1 MFMMLIVIVISIP
14 IGVASAIYLEEFA
27 PKNMMTDIIEGVNAV
42 LNPGKPK
49 INWFA
54 PDPEAVAA
62 VHISNGKYDK
72 ASSNSK
78 VLYGGE
84 ISDNELKDIKDA
96 IPSIDKQNGP
106 ALEAIVDSLHEKV
119 EAEPTDEKRAYF
131 RRYLKS
137 TLKNPVTTDFDERKF
152 FLNSL
157 DEMTLL
163 ECELLAFLTKNG
175 PTQVGTLSKP
185 GVEQYAI
192 VGAIGRLKSR
202 GFVATTQN
210 SFAIG
215 GGADNSLQEIASVSA
230 FGAKFHAFCIAP

>member
-1 MFMMLIVIVISIP
+1 MADESLSTSEKRDLAIQTGMQLIPYVGGSLCTAYF
-14 IGVASAIYLEEFA
+14 GFKQEKRF
-27 PKNMMTDIIEGVNAV
+27 KRIESFYAE
-42 LNPGKPK
+42 L
-49 INWFA
+49 A
-54 PDPEAVAA
+54 
-62 VHISNGKYDK
+62 
-72 ASSNSK
+72 
-78 VLYGGE
+78 
-84 ISDNELKDIKDA
+84 NELKDIKDA

-175 PTQVGTLSKP
+175 PTQVGALSKP

>member
-1 MFMMLIVIVISIP
+1 MADESLSTSEKRDLAIQTGMQLIPYVGGSLCTAYF
-14 IGVASAIYLEEFA
+14 GFKQEKRF
-27 PKNMMTDIIEGVNAV
+27 KRIESFYAE
-42 LNPGKPK
+42 L
-49 INWFA
+49 A
-54 PDPEAVAA
+54 
-62 VHISNGKYDK
+62 
-72 ASSNSK
+72 
-78 VLYGGE
+78 
-84 ISDNELKDIKDA
+84 NELKDIKDA